1 MYQKLEINL
10 NKAEQCLKLFS
21 FKVPAVQP
29 PGIPRS
35 RPSLLWALLPWL
47 LGKNVAKN
55 GKSKTEKRNNSV
67 AIPNLRM
74 VSQFNF
80 KEHIYR
86 IK

>member
-10 NKAEQCLKLFS
+10 NKSEQCLKLFS
-21 FKVPAVQP
+21 FKLLAVQP
-29 PGIPRS
+29 PCIPRS

-55 GKSKTEKRNNSV
+55 GKSKTEKRNSV

-80 KEHIYR
+80 KEHIYW